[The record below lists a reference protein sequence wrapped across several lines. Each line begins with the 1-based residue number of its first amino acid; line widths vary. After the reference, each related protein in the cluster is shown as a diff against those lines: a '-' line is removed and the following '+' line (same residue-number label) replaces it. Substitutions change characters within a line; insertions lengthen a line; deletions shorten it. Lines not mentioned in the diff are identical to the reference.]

1 MNNDFA
7 EIQKIYEGY
16 RGQSI
21 DFGPNSNAQ
30 YSPADASAN
39 LTYGKGRLPNAYP
52 GMGGQYS
59 AWEYGQAGQNIT
71 APADSDEEVPVKD
84 IKNHHVLDKIDDHMK
99 QAHQDEMM
107 YAVHS
112 LGQLK
117 EYIKSL

>member
-1 MNNDFA
+1 MNNDYA

-16 RGQSI
+16 GGQ
-21 DFGPNSNAQ
+21 FTNTMVAGQQAAQ
-30 YSPADASAN
+30 QGNPS
-39 LTYGKGRLPNAYP
+39 YGKSGIPLAYP
-52 GMGGQYS
+52 GGGSNNY
-59 AWEYGQAGQNIT
+59 ARGVAGNYQVPTVAVI
-71 APADSDEEVPVKD
+71 AGDEEVPVKD
-84 IKNHHVLDKIDDHMK
+84 IENRIVLDKIDEHMK